1 MRTAPAE
8 PEGISMKS
16 LNLKILLIVVG
27 ASAVLAILNNI
38 RVPPPNRVSWFGG
51 QPVFAAPAKDQP

>member
-1 MRTAPAE
+1 
-8 PEGISMKS
+8 MKS

-38 RVPPPNRVSWFGG
+38 RVPQQNRVSWFGG